1 MRLNDTVDLMISSD
15 WQDRMKG
22 EYLQVKIRV
31 TKLKN
36 LLSKRL
42 SGDLDFVTPIPIE
55 SWMRQI
61 TFMEGYMHELEYQAN
76 VHGIA
81 LPTL

>member
-1 MRLNDTVDLMISSD
+1 MVLKDTVDLMTSPD

-22 EYLQVKIRV
+22 EYLQVKIRLA
-31 TKLKN
+31 KLKG
-36 LLSKRL
+36 LLAKRL

-55 SWMRQI
+55 SWMRQL

-76 VHGIA
+76 VHGIV